1 MKRMITIC
9 AAALCLTMALAPA
22 AMAADPASSQ
32 PEVCYPSAITR
43 SEDGTELR
51 KLYDLG
57 PEDDPAGIPR
67 SDFEQDGFHY
77 TLTDLLQQELPEY
90 EERAHTETVT
100 LESEKKDMES
110 VLALL
115 PQEREFITE
124 DGFTGTLSLQL
135 DTVQVEV
142 AGYGSST
149 REVSATRSYPNL
161 LSQDTQY
168 IPKTVEEDGR
178 TLTLQSIDWQT
189 DNTATADGYAMGD
202 RFTAIAT
209 YTEDLL
215 IGNPDISAFLCLND
229 NTALTCYGTCAQMGK
244 EDCMVIGFDGSPAG
258 KQSIADGQM
267 TGTMV
272 YSPVDL
278 AKTSFEAAQKLY
290 NGEDVD
296 KETQVEMWL
305 ISPENVNEYALDA
318 WT

>member
-1 MKRMITIC
+1 MKRMIAIC

-115 PQEREFITE
+115 PQEREFITD

-135 DTVQVEV
+135 DTVQVEA

-149 REVSATRSYPNL
+149 RQVSATRSYPNL
-161 LSQDTQY
+161 ISQDTQY
-168 IPKTVEEDGR
+168 IPKTVKEDGR
-178 TLTLQSIDWQT
+178 TLTLQAIDWQT
-189 DNTATADGYAMGD
+189 DNTAATDGYAMGD

-209 YTEDLL
+209 YTGSATSSYVKGYTVTAEYRGTVSKIALNKVRYVAIFEGAPLEPLVTVESAPAQFNWASLL
-215 IGNPDISAFLCLND
+215 IPFGIVALAGAGIG
-229 NTALTCYGTCAQMGK
+229 TALFIRRRR
-244 EDCMVIGFDGSPAG
+244 EVDDGEVA
-258 KQSIADGQM
+258 
-267 TGTMV
+267 
-272 YSPVDL
+272 
-278 AKTSFEAAQKLY
+278 E
-290 NGEDVD
+290 
-296 KETQVEMWL
+296 
-305 ISPENVNEYALDA
+305 
-318 WT
+318 

>member
-1 MKRMITIC
+1 MKRMIAIC

-22 AMAADPASSQ
+22 VMAADPAATQ

-57 PEDDPAGIPR
+57 PDDDPAGIPR

-124 DGFTGTLSLQL
+124 DGFNGTLSLQL

-209 YTEDLL
+209 YTGSATSSYVKGYTVTAEYCGTVSKIALNKVRYVAIFEGTPLQPLVSEEPASTQFNWAALL
-215 IGNPDISAFLCLND
+215 VPFGIVALAGAGIGA
-229 NTALTCYGTCAQMGK
+229 ALFIRRRREA
-244 EDCMVIGFDGSPAG
+244 DDGEVA
-258 KQSIADGQM
+258 
-267 TGTMV
+267 
-272 YSPVDL
+272 
-278 AKTSFEAAQKLY
+278 E
-290 NGEDVD
+290 
-296 KETQVEMWL
+296 
-305 ISPENVNEYALDA
+305 
-318 WT
+318 

>member
-1 MKRMITIC
+1 MKRMIAIC

-22 AMAADPASSQ
+22 VMAADPAATQ

-57 PEDDPAGIPR
+57 PDDDPAGIPR

-209 YTEDLL
+209 YTGSATSSYVKGYTVTAEYRGTVSKIALNKVRYVAIFEGTPLQPLVSEEPASTQFNWAALL
-215 IGNPDISAFLCLND
+215 VPFGIVALAGAGIGA
-229 NTALTCYGTCAQMGK
+229 ALFIRRRREA
-244 EDCMVIGFDGSPAG
+244 DDG
-258 KQSIADGQM
+258 
-267 TGTMV
+267 
-272 YSPVDL
+272 
-278 AKTSFEAAQKLY
+278 EAA
-290 NGEDVD
+290 E
-296 KETQVEMWL
+296 
-305 ISPENVNEYALDA
+305 
-318 WT
+318 